1 MPPKTNILIDIN
13 KSGWESAE
21 FPAVCESCLGP
32 NPYIRMTKR
41 EYGKECKICTRPFT
55 VFSWLP
61 GKESRY
67 KKTEICLTCSR
78 IKNCCQNCLLD
89 LQFGLPIQVRDAAL
103 KLVNQGPQSD
113 INREYY
119 AQNNEGKWKGGN
131 TPCEFGKVDSAAREL
146 LKKLARSEPYYK
158 KQDIPVIENAELA
171 ASSNTLTK
179 SSTTNQIE
187 SLSINNQMAP
197 PQDKKIT
204 SLFIMGIEDDLP
216 EHAIRVHFEPYGTIK
231 SLVCSHRSRCAFV
244 NFATRTAAEAAAKAC
259 GNGDIVIRQ
268 CPLKVQWGRPRPLGG
283 YNQEQQN
290 AKMARFVMS
299 QPRFV
304 APGSIKEKNVA
315 STTQNSENT
324 ILELPPGQED
334 NIVYQSMYPQYE
346 ES

>member
-1 MPPKTNILIDIN
+1 MPPKLDIN
-13 KSGWESAE
+13 KSGWESSE

-32 NPYIRMTKR
+32 NPYVRMTKK

-55 VFSWLP
+55 VFSWIP

-158 KQDIPVIENAELA
+158 KQDLHIVENAELA
-171 ASSNTLTK
+171 ASSGNA
-179 SSTTNQIE
+179 SAR
-187 SLSINNQMAP
+187 LSVANPSERLSVAANNPMAP
-197 PQDKKIT
+197 PQDKKIAK
-204 SLFIMGIEDDLP
+204 DDLP
-216 EHAIRVHFEPYGTIK
+216 EHAIRVYFEPYGTIK

-244 NFATRTAAEAAAKAC
+244 NFTTRAAAEAAARAC
-259 GNGDIVIRQ
+259 GNGDIVIRE

-290 AKMARFVMS
+290 AKMARFIMS
-299 QPRFV
+299 QPRFIV
-304 APGSIKEKNVA
+304 PGSSKERSALSSV
-315 STTQNSENT
+315 QDPENT
-324 ILELPPGQED
+324 VLELPPGQD
-334 NIVYQSMYPQYE
+334 NTIYQSMHPQYE
-346 ES
+346 EA